1 MNPRTAICCAFVMMP
16 ILGDIAHAADDDWDQ
31 RMARI
36 FSGKYREIQA
46 ELAELPPK
54 LQALPAIP
62 VDDQG
67 GAGGFASIHTET
79 TGPYIVEVRWANQG
93 AVDMV
98 ALVPARRY
106 DASGLE
112 VHYGMPGGFSVDLLD
127 ADGAVIRQIAHEQN
141 TRSHPV
147 RQGHP
152 FVYEISPPI
161 EAAGLRITATD
172 LREDSEN
179 PKNRIHAWA
188 EVFALSGSMNLAEN
202 GNVKRVSGSA
212 PPAPWQWKPEFLVD
226 GQTPLGLPE
235 KPFGEHRNV
244 GWLSDGRKNPNESA
258 ALSVDLKD
266 VFDVDAVRLFPVRRP
281 TSDLPN
287 GFGFPRKI
295 TISASM
301 VEKPDSEDDWITV
314 AEKSLTNP
322 GHNPVSL
329 RFEKTQARHIRVRA
343 DELWKAI
350 ESYPAYFALSEVEV
364 LSGSENV
371 ALNKPVRSS
380 DGMLNLIGSGGNY
393 WSSSALIDGFGS
405 DGKLVSIREW
415 MSLFD
420 QRLRLETRGYELRT
434 EARALVS
441 AWRNA
446 GLTLLLVIS
455 LLAVFAIIALPI
467 RYRIN
472 SRREL
477 NQVRERIASDLHDE
491 VGSNLGSI
499 QMYADLAEG
508 RAGPSEE
515 LKRIQRIASETV
527 SAVRDIVWLL
537 RPEGDHRI
545 GVVEHLRETSSIM
558 LETLS
563 WKFHANE
570 AAWKAELPDDA
581 TRHLFLFFREALH
594 NILRHSKATEAEVS
608 IEMNENDFK
617 LSITDNGTGIPE
629 ERLKRP
635 STLRALRQR
644 SEALGGTFK
653 VDCGKESGTKI
664 ILNVPLAK
672 TQKSKRPAG
681 KISAKLDELDR
692 DAF

>member
-1 MNPRTAICCAFVMMP
+1 MNSRSIICCASVIFT
-16 ILGDIAHAADDDWDQ
+16 GSCGIANSADYGWDQ
-31 RMARI
+31 RI
-36 FSGKYREIQA
+36 TELFSGRYKEIHS
-46 ELAELPPK
+46 ELSGLPPK
-54 LQALPAIP
+54 LKELPTIP
-62 VDDQG
+62 IDDQG
-67 GAGGFASIHTET
+67 GSGGFASIHTESS
-79 TGPYIVEVRWANQG
+79 GPYVVEVRWADHG
-93 AVDMV
+93 TVDMV

-112 VHYGMPGGFSVDLLD
+112 VHYGMPGNFHIELLD
-127 ADGAVIRQIAHEQN
+127 ANGGTIQKIAHEEN
-141 TRSHPV
+141 ARSHPV
-147 RQGHP
+147 RRGHP
-152 FVYEISPPI
+152 FVYDVSPPVH
-161 EAAGLRITATD
+161 AAGLRITALD
-172 LREDSEN
+172 LPEDAEN
-179 PKNRIHAWA
+179 KKNRIHAWA
-188 EVFALSGSMNLAEN
+188 EVFALSGRTNLAEN
-202 GNVKRVSGSA
+202 SKVNRLGGSS
-212 PPAPWQWKPEFLVD
+212 PPSPWQWKPEFLVD
-226 GQTPLGLPE
+226 GQTPLGFPE
-235 KPFGEHRNV
+235 KPASEHRNV
-244 GWLSDGRKNPNESA
+244 GWLSDGRKNANEPAS
-258 ALSVDLKD
+258 LSVDLKD
-266 VFDVDAVRLFPVRRP
+266 AFIVDAVRLFPVRRP

-287 GFGFPRKI
+287 GFGFPRKL
-295 TISASM
+295 TILASDAASP
-301 VEKPDSEDDWITV
+301 ESEIDWRIV
-314 AEKSLTNP
+314 AQKSLSNP
-322 GHNPVSL
+322 GHNPVSI
-329 RFEKTQARHIRVRA
+329 RFESTRARHIRVRA

-364 LSGSENV
+364 LSGSENL
-371 ALNKPVRSS
+371 ALDKPVRSS

-393 WSSSALIDGFGS
+393 WSSSALSDGFGS

-420 QRLRLETRGYELRT
+420 QRLQLETREHELRT
-434 EARALVS
+434 EALMLVS

-446 GLTLLLVIS
+446 ALTFFLVVT
-455 LLAVFAIIALPI
+455 LVAVFAIIALPI

-477 NQVRERIASDLHDE
+477 TRVRERIAGDLHDE

-570 AAWKAELPDDA
+570 AAWKVELPDET

-608 IEMNENDFK
+608 IEMHENHFK
-617 LSITDNGTGIPE
+617 LAIADNGTGISE

-644 SEALGGTFK
+644 SEALGGTFN
-653 VDCGKESGTKI
+653 VDCGNERGTKI

-672 TQKSKRPAG
+672 PHKSKRPTG
-681 KISAKLDELDR
+681 KNREQLDELDR